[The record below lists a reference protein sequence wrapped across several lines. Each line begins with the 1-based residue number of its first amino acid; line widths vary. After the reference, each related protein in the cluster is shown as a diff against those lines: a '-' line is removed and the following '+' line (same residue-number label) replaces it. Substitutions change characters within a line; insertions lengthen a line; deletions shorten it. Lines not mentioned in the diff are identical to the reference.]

1 MEAPTASEMR
11 RSSRQLGLRRACDQL
26 FRLLSTIFCLIKASK
41 AELDKSRIMAPP
53 PSKPH
58 VEGDGFSQPHVLHW
72 ESPGTRGINGYSVQV
87 KVDGPAGDGKFHSLL
102 ADTKSKST
110 KASLS
115 SLALSA
121 GHSYTFRVAAHISGG
136 GWGPSSE
143 PSEPIQGGGGG
154 GGSKPSSPQARRRGV
169 PKDGGGGGGASSSAA
184 PESAATSK
192 RNSPLGRAPSN
203 PRPFRVRQRPAR
215 VGRLRG
221 ARQEVQGR
229 EARRP
234 RRRRPRKRRR
244 RPGRHDTAP
253 RARPRPQP
261 RPAAR
266 PRQRRRWRRREL
278 AAPPPESEE
287 VRAAREEEARLA
299 RLLSQWDAE
308 FYRRQNRRPRPEGHP
323 SGSMRRPSETPRRE
337 E

>member
-1 MEAPTASEMR
+1 
-11 RSSRQLGLRRACDQL
+11 
-26 FRLLSTIFCLIKASK
+26 
-41 AELDKSRIMAPP
+41 MAAHP

-115 SLALSA
+115 SLTLSA

-136 GWGPSSE
+136 GWGPYSE
-143 PSEPIQGGGGG
+143 PSEPIQGGGGGG

-184 PESAATSK
+184 PESAADLK
-192 RNSPLGRAPSN
+192 A
-203 PRPFRVRQRPAR
+203 
-215 VGRLRG
+215 
-221 ARQEVQGR
+221 
-229 EARRP
+229 
-234 RRRRPRKRRR
+234 
-244 RPGRHDTAP
+244 
-253 RARPRPQP
+253 
-261 RPAAR
+261 
-266 PRQRRRWRRREL
+266 EL
-278 AAPPPESEE
+278 AAWESAFKQTHGRSAYDNDRLESADYQALVKKYKAAKRGDRGGGDRGSGGGGRSDTTPRRERGRDRSRGRRRDRGSGGDGGGESSRARPPPESEE

-308 FYRRQNRRPRPEGHP
+308 FYRRQNRRPRPEERTA
-323 SGSMRRPSETPRRE
+323 SRFYAETFRKHLAAKNELARCFRKVSA
-337 E
+337 